1 MAKVNKKQLKH
12 LLQQQTQVTRTTKT
26 TTPLAQTVQHK
37 LLNLQELMGRSV
49 AQKSVVHTKAAI
61 VLQQLQETLMA
72 AFPNEEQP
80 LALTEYEVK
89 PHLGRYMVTHA
100 DRGDIMMEYEDF
112 ATAVSMMVKGRARML
127 IYRRCYR
134 VTMRCNSQI
143 ISNSDQMIR

>member
-72 AFPNEEQP
+72 AFQMRSS
-80 LALTEYEVK
+80 
-89 PHLGRYMVTHA
+89 HLR
-100 DRGDIMMEYEDF
+100 
-112 ATAVSMMVKGRARML
+112 
-127 IYRRCYR
+127 
-134 VTMRCNSQI
+134 
-143 ISNSDQMIR
+143 